1 MLGLNQGIPTVPH
14 QTALVEG
21 IHSPDPQIEESPTNG
36 GGDLACNNLVYDDVG
51 DDKDQDE
58 IATP

>member
-1 MLGLNQGIPTVPH
+1 M
-14 QTALVEG
+14 EG